1 MLLLV
6 YDNSLGVLTRKNS
19 QVNSHYKIDK
29 SNILTAFDTIVD
41 DGVIPKPPLDHFF
54 LSFFL

>member
-1 MLLLV
+1 M
-6 YDNSLGVLTRKNS
+6 YDNFLGVLTRRNS

-29 SNILTAFDTIVD
+29 SNILAAFDTIVN
-41 DGVIPKPPLDHFF
+41 DGVIAKPPLDHFF